1 MNELFPIFIKA
12 HETPIL
18 IIGGG
23 EVAEEKLHFLL
34 KSSPH
39 ARVKVVA
46 KELTPGV
53 ISFLDNHPNLIVAR
67 RAFEPEDLK
76 GKKLVIVAANNPE
89 LLEEVKAL
97 SEEHDILMNS
107 ADNPPYC
114 DFYLGGIVTKGN
126 LKIAISTNGKA
137 PIIAKRLRE
146 FFELNLPDNLEEN
159 LEVLETLRRQ
169 LTGDFEKK
177 LSQLN
182 ELTKELIENDQYRN

>member
-1 MNELFPIFIKA
+1 MNNLFPIFVKA

-23 EVAEEKLHFLL
+23 DVAEEKLHFLL
-34 KSSPH
+34 KSSPE
-39 ARVKVVA
+39 AKVTLVA
-46 KELTPGV
+46 KELNASV
-53 ISFLDNHPNLIVAR
+53 ISYLERHPNLIIAR
-67 RAFEPEDLK
+67 RPFEEADLT

-89 LLEEVKAL
+89 LLEEVKSL
-97 SEEHDILMNS
+97 SFERDILINS

-126 LKIAISTNGKA
+126 LKLAISTNGKA
-137 PIIAKRLRE
+137 PIMAKRLRE
-146 FFELNLPDNLEEN
+146 FFELNLPENLEEN
-159 LEVLETLRRQ
+159 LEVLESLRKQ
-169 LTGDFEKK
+169 LTGDFEQK